1 LINFSATHERKEK
14 NYQFFFKY
22 PGAGRGV
29 PEVIV
34 LDPAGQKNTVPVK
47 IRQTSPDEWRCEY
60 VSTAIGLHSVN
71 VFFAGQPIP
80 NSPFGVKVSA
90 GNYFWVTLTAPKRRS
105 QNAHQQNSAEM

>member
-1 LINFSATHERKEK
+1 MVIFINLA
-14 NYQFFFKY
+14 
-22 PGAGRGV
+22 GAGRGV

-60 VSTAIGLHSVN
+60 VSTSIGLHSVN

-80 NSPFGVKVSA
+80 SSPYGVKVSA
-90 GNYFWVTLTAPKRRS
+90 GKLNFIYA
-105 QNAHQQNSAEM
+105 M

>member
-1 LINFSATHERKEK
+1 
-14 NYQFFFKY
+14 
-22 PGAGRGV
+22 V

-80 NSPFGVKVSA
+80 SSPFGVKVSA
-90 GNYFWVTLTAPKRRS
+90 GNYFFFHYNRFLLTWCCRFQCPMPRK
-105 QNAHQQNSAEM
+105 